1 MTFAERLRKER
12 KVAKMTQADLADKL
26 GVTPTVIGQY
36 ERGVRNPKTE
46 TIHRIADVLG
56 INPMRLVTVI
66 RGELPVGA
74 VMGLIK
80 NVSKADIDG
89 LSVEKPSNPIRAE
102 ISYLGFHEVYDNILN
117 NAGKQK
123 VVEYM
128 KDLIKLNE
136 YCNSPLELPKDG
148 EPE

>member
-1 MTFAERLRKER
+1 
-12 KVAKMTQADLADKL
+12 
-26 GVTPTVIGQY
+26 
-36 ERGVRNPKTE
+36 VRNPKTE

-89 LSVEKPSNPIRAE
+89 LSVEKQSNPIRAE
-102 ISYLGFHEVYDNILN
+102 ISYLGFHEVYGNILN